1 MSDIELVI
9 KIPEGLKKDFE
20 SEQWTAL
27 SCMEMKDALM
37 NGTPLPKGH
46 GRLID
51 ADALEKLCYEHEIGN
66 SAFDGEPII
75 AQGQYD
81 DGDNI
86 WKSLFDFAPTIIEAE
101 KAESEVS
108 EWIYM
113 KY

>member
-1 MSDIELVI
+1 MKLIIDISKEMYKNLQKRSI
-9 KIPEGLKKDFE
+9 EIQAEGYLLE
-20 SEQWTAL
+20 NSVL
-27 SCMEMKDALM
+27 

-75 AQGQYD
+75 EQGQYD

-86 WKSLFDFAPTIIEAE
+86 WKSLFDFAPTIIEADT
-101 KAESEVS
+101 ESVVKNETDN
-108 EWIYM
+108 
-113 KY
+113 